1 MKLFGFPW
9 FDVEGKYARLPMN
22 NLPAQVTQY
31 KDDGTAVAVEAD
43 KCGALILSPYTAG
56 GQVRFRTDSS
66 CIAIHAEVASAYPM
80 YHMTCIGKSGFDTY
94 IKIGEQWKC
103 VGLSRMEVNV
113 PEYTANMVSGLK
125 REMRD
130 VAINFPL
137 YTAVKSVAIGL
148 DKDAAIEAPTPF
160 HDDRPIVF
168 YGTSITQGGCATRP
182 GMASSHILSR
192 MLDREVINEGFSGS
206 GRGEPEIASMLSDIP
221 NAALYILD
229 YAANSSVGE
238 YKTTLPKFIDIL
250 RAKHPDTPILLVSAT
265 PQDRDINA
273 FERPH
278 VRISGMRDTAKEEC
292 QKRNAAGD
300 KNIFFFD
307 IYALWLQRDFWEY
320 EVDGVHLT
328 DMGFLQFAQDI
339 APEIKKILGE

>member
-1 MKLFGFPW
+1 
-9 FDVEGKYARLPMN
+9 
-22 NLPAQVTQY
+22 
-31 KDDGTAVAVEAD
+31 
-43 KCGALILSPYTAG
+43 
-56 GQVRFRTDSS
+56 
-66 CIAIHAEVASAYPM
+66 
-80 YHMTCIGKSGFDTY
+80 
-94 IKIGEQWKC
+94 
-103 VGLSRMEVNV
+103 
-113 PEYTANMVSGLK
+113 
-125 REMRD
+125 
-130 VAINFPL
+130 
-137 YTAVKSVAIGL
+137 
-148 DKDAAIEAPTPF
+148 
-160 HDDRPIVF
+160 
-168 YGTSITQGGCATRP
+168 
-182 GMASSHILSR
+182 
-192 MLDREVINEGFSGS
+192 
-206 GRGEPEIASMLSDIP
+206 MLSDIP

-238 YKTTLPKFIDIL
+238 YKTTLPKVIDIL